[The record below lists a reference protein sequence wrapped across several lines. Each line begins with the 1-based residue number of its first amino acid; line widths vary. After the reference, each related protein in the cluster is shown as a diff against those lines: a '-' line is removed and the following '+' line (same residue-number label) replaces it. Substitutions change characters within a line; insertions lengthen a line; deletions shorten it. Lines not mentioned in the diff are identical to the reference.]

1 MSAFESG
8 VDSVCAVEGPA
19 QPVAFKCFRDA
30 SLAAARE
37 QLQDARFQD
46 SGFHI

>member
-1 MSAFESG
+1 LSAFESG

-19 QPVAFKCFRDA
+19 QPVAFECFRDA
-30 SLAAARE
+30 SLTAAWE

-46 SGFHI
+46 SGFQI